1 MKSFIHT
8 DNRVFT
14 LVGNAP
20 HTTRDKRNIMLMVW
34 QTECSHPGCAA
45 TLTVKTVTDTP
56 SGWRNFCPA
65 KYCPTHRIEA
75 LRKARANLIAARAD
89 GLIRWR
95 ESEEGQAAIKKQAED
110 CMGKIEQMLYNA
122 VADLSLVSEE
132 VLWEEAGRVVMEALP
147 TAPEGKR
154 DTRGQRI
161 SRALHS
167 LVAKGRLKY
176 YGGVLTLLR

>member
-14 LVGNAP
+14 QVGDTP
-20 HTTRDKRNIMLMVW
+20 HTTRDKRNITLVVW
-34 QTECSHPGCAA
+34 RTECSHPDCGASLLIKTA
-45 TLTVKTVTDTP
+45 TDEPNK
-56 SGWRNFCPA
+56 WRNFSPA
-65 KYCPTHRIEA
+65 KYCPTHRLAAIREA
-75 LRKARANLIAARAD
+75 TSKRIAARAD

-167 LVAKGRLKY
+167 LIAKGRLKY